1 MDHWLAQCVHH
12 WQVGG
17 VVFDMAEG
25 LLGIVSSVVGTFG
38 RIVGVT
44 VRALDFALG
53 FAPFLSLIIVFLM
66 VMFAEKAVS
75 VILKLRPDSFM
86 TERTWS
92 QI

>member
-25 LLGIVSSVVGTFG
+25 LLGIVSGVVGTFG
-38 RIVGVT
+38 LIVGVT

-53 FAPFLSLIIVFLM
+53 FICSTFISDHCLLDGDVRREGSLGDLEVE
-66 VMFAEKAVS
+66 A
-75 VILKLRPDSFM
+75 
-86 TERTWS
+86 
-92 QI
+92 